1 MLAPLSHQLPF
12 IQSLQPH
19 YSTNVARVASGL
31 AERYPDLSCIDV
43 GANIG
48 DSVIML
54 RKQRKFPILCVEPND
69 RYFAILQHNTRGLA
83 DLELEKCLLSDG
95 GAFAGRMLSERGTA
109 RLIKDSAAAQTLRT
123 KTLTELVMEHPRFGH
138 AKLLKVD
145 TDGFD
150 IAIVRGALD
159 WLSKSHAAIFLE
171 YDPHLFLPLGDDGL
185 ALLDELAGLG
195 YQIALIYENTG
206 DYLLTA
212 ELNQHSLLADV
223 HQFFC
228 GERAYC
234 DICLLHK
241 DDAELGWRMRASE
254 IAFFEKQR
262 RSNRYP

>member
-1 MLAPLSHQLPF
+1 MRHADLSLKPSAPAQWVFDRMLCLKPVSLVTKIWLRLLDTLRRQLVLRNDPLIQFNLMGVSMLAPLSHELPF

-123 KTLTELVMEHPRFGH
+123 KTLTE
-138 AKLLKVD
+138 
-145 TDGFD
+145 
-150 IAIVRGALD
+150 
-159 WLSKSHAAIFLE
+159 
-171 YDPHLFLPLGDDGL
+171 
-185 ALLDELAGLG
+185 
-195 YQIALIYENTG
+195 
-206 DYLLTA
+206 
-212 ELNQHSLLADV
+212 
-223 HQFFC
+223 
-228 GERAYC
+228 
-234 DICLLHK
+234 
-241 DDAELGWRMRASE
+241 
-254 IAFFEKQR
+254 
-262 RSNRYP
+262 